1 MSHGGTAGPWTC
13 GCTPRQ
19 VSLIAPLGRAG
30 PGAPS
35 GAGAEPATTRPALIE
50 IELEDMGVTSWWRS
64 LLSTLSSPQGMAVM
78 RFVARDVEHR
88 DCAVA
93 AGPTFLRPRCVPGDL
108 PPDEA
113 WCPGMT
119 ASLETV
125 HEILAA
131 RGWSSSGRGEHP
143 WSERF
148 TRVVVA
154 DS

>member
-1 MSHGGTAGPWTC
+1 MYPPPGFAHRAPGSRWPRCPFRGRRGT
-13 GCTPRQ
+13 RDDE
-19 VSLIAPLGRAG
+19 GRAV
-30 PGAPS
+30 
-35 GAGAEPATTRPALIE
+35 IE
-50 IELEDMGVTSWWRS
+50 IELEDVGVTSWWRS
-64 LLSTLSSPQGMAVM
+64 LLSTLRSPHGMAVM